1 MLEKIPIYVY
11 VIFVFLLF
19 LGIYYTKDRKT
30 TYQKTFIFPIVFGI
44 FAIYGISNFGF
55 SYHNIF
61 FILGIFLGY
70 IFGKILWKK
79 KNFSCENGFIIIQGS
94 IIPILY
100 MMGIFLVKFI
110 FGYLQARF
118 PDISHNF
125 YFLFSV
131 NISYGIFFGIML
143 KRIEIIQE
151 IYNNYKK
158 GII

>member
-1 MLEKIPIYVY
+1 MIEKIPLYVY
-11 VIFVFLLF
+11 IIFLVLLF
-19 LGIYYTKDRKT
+19 LWIYYFKDRKT

-44 FAIYGISNFGF
+44 FAIYSISNFWF

-61 FILGIFLGY
+61 FILWIFLWY
-70 IFGKILWKK
+70 IFWKILWKK
-79 KNFSCENGFIIIQGS
+79 KKFSCENGFIIIQWS

-100 MMGIFLVKFI
+100 MMWIFLVKFI
-110 FGYLQARF
+110 FWYLQARF

-131 NISYGIFFGIML
+131 NISYWIFFWIML

-158 GII
+158 WII